1 MAYPFPRAINAAPSL
16 RAHCVGKSFV
26 SGQIRVR
33 ILNDLHLVIYPGEL
47 SLITGPSGCGKSTL
61 LSLMSGLQMPDTG
74 EISALGESL
83 GSMSRSQLE
92 RFRLQHTGFIFQG
105 FNLFAALTAREQ
117 VLLPLGYLGLSRKE
131 ALWRA
136 DEALDEVGMLLRAD
150 ARPAVLSGGE
160 RQRVAIARALAKH
173 PCLLF
178 ADEPT
183 SALDAGNG
191 QNIVTILRHVAHTRG
206 TTVLCVSHDPRLV
219 KRADRVLDMEDG
231 DIHNDWR
238 PAPARPED

>member
-1 MAYPFPRAINAAPSL
+1 L
-16 RAHCVGKSFV
+16 RAQGLSKSFRF
-26 SGQIRVR
+26 GQLRVR
-33 ILNDLHLVIYPGEL
+33 VLSALSIDIYPGEL

-74 EISALGESL
+74 TITALGEPVDR
-83 GSMSRSQLE
+83 MSPRQLE
-92 RFRLQHTGFIFQG
+92 QFRLHHTGFVFQG

-117 VLLPLGYLGLSRKE
+117 VLLPLSYLGLSRRV
-131 ALWRA
+131 AAARA
-136 DEALDEVGMLLRAD
+136 DAALDEVGLLTRAD

-173 PCLLF
+173 PSLLF

-183 SALDAGNG
+183 SALDAANG
-191 QNIVTILRHVAHTRG
+191 QNIVSILRHIARTRG

-219 KRADRVLDMEDG
+219 QRADRVLDMEDG
-231 DIHNDWR
+231 CIHNDWR
-238 PAPARPED
+238 PTHSCTED